1 MKRTLWTVFTDHR
14 LVAVV
19 VADKLDG
26 ARRIVAALAER
37 NDLPDRPEKTLV
49 MPCTRRQAAKVLRQ
63 ADTMGIGDRFLAFL
77 ASGVFLTGLGE
88 LSPA

>member
-37 NDLPDRPEKTLV
+37 NDLPDRPDRTRV
-49 MPCTRRQAAKVLRQ
+49 IPCTRRQAAKVLRQ

-77 ASGVFLTGLGE
+77 AGGFFLTGLGD